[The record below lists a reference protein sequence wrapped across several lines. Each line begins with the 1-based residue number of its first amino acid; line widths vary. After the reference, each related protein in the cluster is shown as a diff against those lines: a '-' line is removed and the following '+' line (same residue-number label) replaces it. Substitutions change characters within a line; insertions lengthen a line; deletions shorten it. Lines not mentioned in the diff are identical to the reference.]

1 MIALLLRCYPEAWRA
16 RYADEFASVLEE
28 RPLGP
33 FDVADV
39 LLSALD
45 AHLHLRGLGAASTH
59 GKGFAMSL
67 RIGGYAAIVAGIL
80 WLIALVANVIN
91 NGGEGA
97 PWMFFVIVIA
107 TILTLIALTGLSAFQ
122 ARRYPALTWAAFAVP
137 AVSAVVALVG
147 SAGLAA
153 TGDSDHSLVAGF
165 SSWAVMSI
173 GLVGLFIGSGLFAL
187 VTWRVRTLSRVAAA
201 ALGFGAITMIAG
213 LTGTAG
219 GLVPSTFQPVLMGVT
234 ALAFSGGWAGLGIS
248 ALRVS
253 GPVSTT
259 LEGASL

>member
-1 MIALLLRCYPEAWRA
+1 MIAWLLRLYPAPWRA
-16 RYADEFASVLEE
+16 RYGDEFAAVLEQ

-67 RIGGYAAIVAGIL
+67 RIGGYAAIMAGIL
-80 WLIALVANVIN
+80 WLIALAANVN

-137 AVSAVVALVG
+137 AASAVVALVG
-147 SAGLAA
+147 FVGLAA

-173 GLVGLFIGSGLFAL
+173 GLVGLFIGSGLFAI

-201 ALGFGAITMIAG
+201 ALGFGAITMIAA

-219 GLVPSTFQPVLMGVT
+219 GLVPSTFQPVLMGAT